1 MMCGLGGDKLQGVSL
16 PDDDL
21 GLLVSAFSLLEH
33 VGLGLRTAEIDAHTL
48 RIVEKHSEC
57 FLRLYS
63 LVCHDEDKRHRSE
76 GDESKKDA
84 SPEKIF
90 LDMRIEELKAFEK
103 EREAVRC
110 FVQMCTDVKAGESKK
125 YSFLGLGQTSNFS
138 LHELNSYL
146 GLTKLSQ
153 LLS

>member
-1 MMCGLGGDKLQGVSL
+1 MVMMSGLGGDKLQGVAL
-16 PDDDL
+16 PDD
-21 GLLVSAFSLLEH
+21 GLDVLVSAFSLLEH
-33 VGLGLRTAEIDAHTL
+33 VGLGLRTAEIDAQTL

-63 LVCHDEDKRHRSE
+63 LVSHDKDKRHRSE
-76 GDESKKDA
+76 GDESKKDT

-110 FVQMCTDVKAGESKK
+110 FVQMCTDAKLGESKRII
-125 YSFLGLGQTSNFS
+125 FLRPRPNVELFIRRTGL
-138 LHELNSYL
+138 
-146 GLTKLSQ
+146 
-153 LLS
+153 